1 MTLYFDKEYMDRM
14 WNSCK
19 DVTFP
24 QTNGKVI
31 EGLMCDGKTGDKCT
45 AEVWLNF
52 QGLNVLL
59 LPLYISKSCEILH
72 DDKIIYGFIISYGY
86 NNRKSFC

>member
-1 MTLYFDKEYMDRM
+1 MPEDAIGIGKMTLYFDKEYMDRM

-52 QGLNVLL
+52 QGLVCI
-59 LPLYISKSCEILH
+59 P
-72 DDKIIYGFIISYGY
+72 
-86 NNRKSFC
+86 

>member
-1 MTLYFDKEYMDRM
+1 MTLYFDKEYMDSM

-52 QGLNVLL
+52 QGLVCI
-59 LPLYISKSCEILH
+59 P
-72 DDKIIYGFIISYGY
+72 
-86 NNRKSFC
+86 